1 MQGKGL
7 FIRVLFVL
15 IAKASLVQA
24 QVQERTLVTAMGED
38 VGYRVR
44 LIGQHL
50 DDEERK
56 RKLNT
61 GQQLLTTLRGNPI
74 RLWIHFSHGHH
85 SRIFGKIPE
94 RKISYFSN
102 GFIISPHVKSV
113 GKSSATLEDLRREI
127 AHGKIQFAP
136 GSLIILG
143 ACAVAVP
150 NEETGIVFA
159 QELANVTGAKVIAGE
174 HKTEPLRENEREMVF
189 TNVKNFVQFRPYQ
202 TPVILGNQL
211 DLPATVQE
219 YLQTNFS
226 KKNIVEKNTSAI
238 PIKDEWSTERS
249 IEYPIHNTQIPE
261 QGEIASNGVRD

>member
-7 FIRVLFVL
+7 FIRMLFVL
-15 IAKASLVQA
+15 ITKASLVQA

-50 DDEERK
+50 DNEERK

-61 GQQLLTTLRGNPI
+61 GQQLLATLRGDPI

-102 GFIISPHVKSV
+102 GFIISPNVESV
-113 GKSSATLEDLRREI
+113 GKSSATLEDLRHEMAQGRV
-127 AHGKIQFAP
+127 QFVA

-150 NEETGIVFA
+150 NEETGIIFA
-159 QELANVTGAKVIAGE
+159 QELADITGANVIAGE
-174 HKTEPLRENEREMVF
+174 HKTEPLKEDEREMVF
-189 TNVKNFVQFRPYQ
+189 TNVKNFIQFRPYQ
-202 TPVILGNQL
+202 SPLILGSRL
-211 DLPATVQE
+211 DLVATMQD
-219 YLQTNFS
+219 YLQSNFS
-226 KKNIVEKNTSAI
+226 EENIVERETSTI
-238 PIKDEWSTERS
+238 SIEGEWSTDYNA
-249 IEYPIHNTQIPE
+249 EYPIHDTQIPKPE
-261 QGEIASNGVRD
+261 GIVSSGTE